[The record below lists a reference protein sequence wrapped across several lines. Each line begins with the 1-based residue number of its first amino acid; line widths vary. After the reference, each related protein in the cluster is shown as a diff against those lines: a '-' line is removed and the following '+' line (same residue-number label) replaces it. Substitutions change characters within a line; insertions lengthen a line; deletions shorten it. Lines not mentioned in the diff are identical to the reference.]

1 MTVLLLT
8 GLGASADKDTPKPP
22 PEMSEIAYDSK
33 THGALEVRGDTGD
46 WILINR
52 DGKKAGPAV
61 PPKLNTTV
69 ELEPGAYE
77 VSVNRTQRAIK
88 VQVGKKTVLQTGTLV
103 VEGKGADWYAP
114 YQGKERK
121 TSDAPPKLNAPIA
134 LFPGSYTVLV
144 RVGDK
149 NVKLTDAAQIAAGQK
164 TVLKR

>member
-1 MTVLLLT
+1 MRLVLSAMTALLLT
-8 GLGASADKDTPKPP
+8 GLAASADKDVPKPP
-22 PEMSEIAYDSK
+22 PEMSEVAYDSK

-52 DGKKAGPAV
+52 DAKKAGPAV

-69 ELEPGAYE
+69 ELEPGTYE

-114 YQGKERK
+114 TRARSGRP
-121 TSDAPPKLNAPIA
+121 AMLHPN
-134 LFPGSYTVLV
+134 
-144 RVGDK
+144 
-149 NVKLTDAAQIAAGQK
+149 
-164 TVLKR
+164 